1 MKVTLKTLQESYR
14 QLGLLCA
21 QEIPKG
27 QGKIAYKLGRIK
39 ADIDKEI
46 RGFTTEIERICKQY
60 GWKLGA
66 KGEVSWIDE
75 NREDKI
81 KPEDIELF
89 NKEINQIGE
98 DTFANEP
105 FLERAVPFTLEELD
119 SVFTLTGEMCAALGW
134 LIVDKAEAGQD
145 AKNAMADD
153 SEAKKAAA
161 SGD

>member
-1 MKVTLKTLQESYR
+1 MKVTLKTLQESYK
-14 QLGLLCA
+14 QLTLLCS

-39 ADIDKEI
+39 ADVDKEI
-46 RGFTTEIERICKQY
+46 RGFNTEIERICKQY
-60 GWKLGA
+60 GWRLGP
-66 KGEVSWIDE
+66 KGDVFWLDE
-75 NREDKI
+75 TREDKI
-81 KPEDIELF
+81 KSEDIDLF

-105 FLERAVPFTLEELD
+105 FLDRATPFTLEELD
-119 SVFTLTGEMCAALGW
+119 PVFALTGEMCAVLGW
-134 LIVDKAEAGQD
+134 LIVDKAEAAPD
-145 AKNAMADD
+145 AKNATAVN